1 MLPHEPLAYILNF
14 IFYKKALLK
23 DLGESRMR
31 FDDSLAC
38 ILNRIVFKAQKADRD
53 EIKCLFCP

>member
-38 ILNRIVFKAQKADRD
+38 ILKFK
-53 EIKCLFCP
+53 I

>member
-14 IFYKKALLK
+14 RFYKKALLK

-38 ILNRIVFKAQKADRD
+38 ILKFK
-53 EIKCLFCP
+53 I